1 MSKTWL
7 RRLDTKAADF
17 DVALESLLHRNDP
30 FDATVV
36 KITQGIIADVRDR
49 GDAALCEYTARF
61 DDFKVLDAATLEIS
75 SSAREEAF
83 QNLPSSL
90 RQSLEAASKRIQD
103 FHEHQKTLSWEY
115 DDGCGSRLGQRL
127 TPLER
132 IGVYVPGGKAAY
144 PSSILMSAIPARIA
158 GVNEII
164 MVVPTPRGEDN
175 NLVLA
180 ASHLAQVDRV
190 FRIGGPQAVAALA
203 VGTKTVPRVDKIVGP
218 GNRYVQAAKKLVFG
232 SVNIDMIA
240 GPSEVAIIAD
250 ETCDP
255 SWIAADLLA
264 QAEHDESAGVW
275 LICWSE
281 SLMAM
286 VFDQIQMQL
295 ESLDRNAIA
304 RMAIDTNA
312 VGFIVANENAA
323 VELVNHIAPEHVEVL
338 MEEPDCISDRIQ
350 NAGAVFIGRYSPTVI
365 GDYFAG
371 PNHVLPTA
379 RTSRFF
385 SPLGVYDFLK
395 RTNIIRY
402 SEEAIERSQKM
413 IEQFAIAE
421 GLTGHARSLTIRNH

>member
-1 MSKTWL
+1 MKIIDFTEKINL
-7 RRLDTKAADF
+7 EMVDT
-17 DVALESLLHRNDP
+17 LLPATNRND
-30 FDATVV
+30 DVDEVV
-36 KITQGIIADVRDR
+36 REIVVAVRDK
-49 GDAALCEYTARF
+49 GDDALVEYSAIF
-61 DDFKVLDAATLEIS
+61 DDFLLETDSILVSPEEIRDSAADANPEMVEI
-75 SSAREEAF
+75 
-83 QNLPSSL
+83 L
-90 RQSLEAASKRIQD
+90 RLAISNIQK
-103 FHEHQKTLSWEY
+103 FHKQQLQGSWQID
-115 DDGCGSRLGQRL
+115 DDGIQLGQRISPIEKVGL
-127 TPLER
+127 Y
-132 IGVYVPGGKAAY
+132 IPGGTASY
-144 PSSILMSAIPARIA
+144 PSSVLMNAIPAQVASVERIIVVTPPRSLKENPLVA
-158 GVNEII
+158 AALDLLGLNE
-164 MVVPTPRGEDN
+164 VY
-175 NLVLA
+175 
-180 ASHLAQVDRV
+180 RV
-190 FRIGGPQAVAALA
+190 GGAHAIAALA
-203 VGTKTVPRVDKIVGP
+203 FGTDSIPRVDKIVGP